1 MSCYI
6 AISSVECVVD
16 FMFGWFQ
23 REKYFI
29 LPGKDILESYHVFLG
44 KKGFGVLA
52 VPILI
57 P

>member
-29 LPGKDILESYHVFLG
+29 LPGKDIIESYHVFLG